1 MTRALTVELLAAG
14 FDVTPGAPG
23 SIALD
28 GERKFKRRFT
38 GLGKTTTLAARE
50 GAHSI
55 DTTDCS
61 SQTDAGATGASADGD
76 VSSQRADEHGSTKSL
91 GTCSRAWCA

>member
-38 GLGKTTTLAARE
+38 GLGKTTTLVWSDHFYQTAIV
-50 GAHSI
+50 GALDDFLAKSVPAI
-55 DTTDCS
+55 VTLV
-61 SQTDAGATGASADGD
+61 ASGGG
-76 VSSQRADEHGSTKSL
+76 VG
-91 GTCSRAWCA
+91 